1 MEKSVKERIIEFC
14 KINKISRAKFEKS
27 CSFSNGY
34 VNNLKHC
41 PKPDKLELIFK
52 NFPQLNPSWL
62 LTGEGEMLRAH
73 EAAGGS
79 AIAENHPTDSADG
92 DAGNKAAAPPGE
104 VERLKIQIEGLQ
116 ALVESLREII
126 AEKERT
132 IQLLLKNNDSFAKK
146 N

>member
-1 MEKSVKERIIEFC
+1 MNVGKILFEYFKERG
-14 KINKISRAKFEKS
+14 ISQADIAKELGVTKA
-27 CSFSNGY
+27 Y
-34 VNNLKHC
+34 VNALFSGRSRFGK
-41 PKPDKLELIFK
+41 KQAEKWGERFGLST
-52 NFPQLNPSWL
+52 SWL

-73 EAAGGS
+73 EAAAGS
-79 AIAENHPTDSADG
+79 AIAADHPTDSADG

-132 IQLLLKNNDSFAKK
+132 IQLLLKK
-146 N
+146 